1 MTTYIFPGQGSQSK
15 GMGGSLFSEFPEF
28 TKKADDILGY
38 SIQSLCLDDPLQQLG
53 KTQYTQPA
61 LYVVNA
67 LTYFKKKREN
77 SKEPS
82 FVLGHSLGEYSALLA
97 SGVFDFETGLRL
109 VKKRGELMSRSSGGA
124 MAAIIGLK
132 AENIQAILDNN
143 HLTNV
148 SIANHNTRTQI
159 VISGLKEDVLRA
171 QGLCEQAGAM
181 LVVPLNVS
189 GAFHSPYM
197 SNAQEEFELF
207 LKNTAVF
214 RFNPPSIPTIS
225 NYTARPYK
233 AENILEN
240 ISKQITHP
248 VRWTESVVYLLETGE
263 QEFIEIGPG
272 VVLTGLV
279 NRIKNGS

>member
-1 MTTYIFPGQGSQSK
+1 MTTYIFPGQGSQCK

-61 LYVVNA
+61 LYIVNA
-67 LTYFKKKREN
+67 LSYFKKKREAL
-77 SKEPS
+77 KEPA
-82 FVLGHSLGEYSALLA
+82 FVMGHSLGEYSALLA
-97 SGVFDFETGLRL
+97 ARVFDFETGLRL
-109 VKKRGELMSRSSGGA
+109 VKKRGELMSKASGGA

-132 AENIQAILDNN
+132 AEDIQTILDKNRP
-143 HLTNV
+143 LNV

-171 QGLCEQAGAM
+171 QQLCEQAGAM

-197 SNAQEEFELF
+197 SYAQKEFELF
-207 LKNTAVF
+207 LKGFQFNT
-214 RFNPPSIPTIS
+214 PSIPIIS
-225 NYTARPYK
+225 NYTARPYGT
-233 AENILEN
+233 EN
-240 ISKQITHP
+240 ISENISRQITHP
-248 VRWTESVVYLLETGE
+248 VRWTESVFYVLKTGE
-263 QEFIEIGPG
+263 QEFEEIGPG
-272 VVLTGLV
+272 SVLMSLV
-279 NRIKNGS
+279 QRIKNGT